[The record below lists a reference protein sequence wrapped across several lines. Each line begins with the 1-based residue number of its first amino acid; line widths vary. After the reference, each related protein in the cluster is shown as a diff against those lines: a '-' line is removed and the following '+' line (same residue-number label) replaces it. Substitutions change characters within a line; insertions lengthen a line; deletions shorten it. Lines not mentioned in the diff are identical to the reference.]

1 MAKKNGSIVYKCSG
15 CGYSQPRW
23 LGRCPECG
31 EWNSFE
37 ECIVDSNAVSPAG
50 RGSDISVKVKPVPLS
65 SVEAK
70 GNSRI
75 FTGIDEFDR
84 VLGGGATKRSA
95 VLIGG
100 EPGIGKSTL
109 LIQTASSLASSAKKS
124 GSSQRILYVS
134 GEESAAQIKERAE
147 RLHLRCVLRIFLM
160 RLIRLILFLL

>member
-1 MAKKNGSIVYKCSG
+1 MKRLFCYGRNYMAKKNGSIVYKCSG

-84 VLGGGATKRSA
+84 VLGGGAAKRSA
-95 VLIGG
+95 VLIG
-100 EPGIGKSTL
+100 
-109 LIQTASSLASSAKKS
+109 
-124 GSSQRILYVS
+124 V
-134 GEESAAQIKERAE
+134 
-147 RLHLRCVLRIFLM
+147 
-160 RLIRLILFLL
+160 